1 MNITLF
7 FALNNLTH
15 HSAVFDALVFF
26 VAQYGDIVTCACAA
40 VFLSYFFLRSESWLR
55 SRHAAKY
62 HPKHLLLV
70 NRRIIALGI
79 ESSVIGFTVLSAWFA
94 AFLLKIAF
102 HAPRPFVTFASVKPL
117 VVETSFTSFPSGHAT
132 FFFALATA
140 IYLYDKR
147 AGKGFFV
154 AAVLIALSRVIAG
167 VHYPV
172 DILAGAVLGV
182 GIAAISHRYISKLLS
197 SIFLPKNK

>member
-15 HSAVFDALVFF
+15 HNAIFDGLVFF
-26 VAQYGDIVTCACAA
+26 VAQYGDIVTIACAGL
-40 VFLSYFFLRSESWLR
+40 FLGYFFLRSEGRLR
-55 SRHAAKY
+55 SR
-62 HPKHLLLV
+62 L
-70 NRRIIALGI
+70 ALGI
-79 ESSVIGFTVLSAWFA
+79 ESSVIGFTVLSAWLA
-94 AFLLKIAF
+94 AFLLKIVF
-102 HAPRPFVTFASVKPL
+102 HAPRPFVTFTSVRPL
-117 VVETSFTSFPSGHAT
+117 IVETSFTSFPSGHAT

-147 AGKGFFV
+147 AGRGFFV
-154 AAVLIALSRVIAG
+154 AAVLIALARVIAG

-172 DILAGAVLGV
+172 DILTGAVLGV